1 MAKKRSGISRLWS
14 CTTLALLLLA
24 VIAGVGW
31 AIWSLTTIYVS
42 PTAARAW
49 ALVATVLLPVTLVT
63 GYTWGQTES
72 RGRLRGIDQGIE
84 RVVKA
89 AATAIDLRATSVR
102 ATRQAGQPEPPI
114 VLPPLDYIERQ
125 QLASNNSRVIDL

>member
-102 ATRQAGQPEPPI
+102 ATRQATQPDPPP
-114 VLPPLDYIERQ
+114 VTLPPPDYMERR
-125 QLASNNSRVIDL
+125 QLTASNEIIDL